1 MMFDTKDVAKYLL
14 VANEYAQRGYN
25 AYNQLA
31 GPSPYRAAEERV
43 RLNEDSDVVKGKT
56 DAIYIS
62 KRKSEGGQ
70 EYQVFNVVDFK
81 NKDKVDAK
89 SIEQV
94 LIYVEMYRRIKQ
106 DLDEIWRKKGE
117 TTALTKMTEQTL
129 LSEATLRQL
138 HNSLDVSAQIV
149 QNYQGKTKVYDV
161 ANVPRDI
168 AQALVEGRSLTAEQQ
183 KIINNAATASSP
195 LTQTMSPDFQK
206 KYYKLTGEIFG
217 VDGYSKN
224 DIIKLIESGILAD
237 TSVGWGTTRES
248 YKCNICGNSIYDY
261 RHCEHIPGKKYIVN
275 EETNEVKECIIQ
287 AEPPK
292 ELHAGNNVLMENS
305 IVFDGA
311 YPNAIIQ
318 SAFGEEVETP
328 TGKFKKLEGKQDL
341 SEKDVIL
348 GYSTAGG
355 NINLLYKETL
365 EKGGKGKMEGNEN
378 VNELEN
384 QEIETNEENLTPT
397 TEQTPES
404 TPENNLS
411 VETGTDT
418 ETKPETSGNEEMS
431 VEKAILE
438 KFDNIC
444 DTVDELVQMAKEGL
458 ENRNSVI
465 AKALDSGVHS
475 MGNAFDKNIFTKTFS
490 NMKTKDIEQMGKV
503 WEEQADN
510 KFSKTKISKQEFAN
524 QEKKD
529 EFKRVGLEQFK
540 TSNY

>member
-1 MMFDTKDVAKYLL
+1 MSKFIPTDEQWEKMKRHIKGENYKKEDFFVFET
-14 VANEYAQRGYN
+14 
-25 AYNQLA
+25 LA
-31 GPSPYRAAEERV
+31 VG
-43 RLNEDSDVVKGKT
+43 
-56 DAIYIS
+56 
-62 KRKSEGGQ
+62 
-70 EYQVFNVVDFK
+70 
-81 NKDKVDAK
+81 DKVVPNRYMRLTPALLNVMKEDAEK
-89 SIEQV
+89 GVSLMLNHNWSQTGVQSIPIGKV
-94 LIYVEMYRRIKQ
+94 FDARIDGSSQ
-106 DLDEIWRKKGE
+106 NGEE
-117 TTALTKMTEQTL
+117 TTLYTTQYI
-129 LSEATLRQL
+129 LRDD
-138 HNSLDVSAQIV
+138 S
-149 QNYQGKTKVYDV
+149 K
-161 ANVPRDI
+161 
-168 AQALVEGRSLTAEQQ
+168 
-183 KIINNAATASSP
+183 
-195 LTQTMSPDFQK
+195 
-206 KYYKLTGEIFG
+206 

-261 RHCEHIPGKKYIVN
+261 RHCEHIPGEKYIVN

-418 ETKPETSGNEEMS
+418 EAKTETSGNEEMS

-524 QEKKD
+524 QEKND

>member
-1 MMFDTKDVAKYLL
+1 MSKFIPTDEQWEKMKRHIKGENYKKEDFFVFET
-14 VANEYAQRGYN
+14 
-25 AYNQLA
+25 LA
-31 GPSPYRAAEERV
+31 VG
-43 RLNEDSDVVKGKT
+43 
-56 DAIYIS
+56 
-62 KRKSEGGQ
+62 
-70 EYQVFNVVDFK
+70 
-81 NKDKVDAK
+81 DKVVPNRYMRLTPALLNVMKEDAEK
-89 SIEQV
+89 GVSLMLNHNWSQTGVQSIPIGKV
-94 LIYVEMYRRIKQ
+94 FDARIDGSSQ
-106 DLDEIWRKKGE
+106 NGEE
-117 TTALTKMTEQTL
+117 TTLYTTQYI
-129 LSEATLRQL
+129 LRDD
-138 HNSLDVSAQIV
+138 S
-149 QNYQGKTKVYDV
+149 K
-161 ANVPRDI
+161 
-168 AQALVEGRSLTAEQQ
+168 
-183 KIINNAATASSP
+183 
-195 LTQTMSPDFQK
+195 
-206 KYYKLTGEIFG
+206 

-365 EKGGKGKMEGNEN
+365 EKGGKEKMEGNEN

-384 QEIETNEENLTPT
+384 QEIETNEKNLTLT
-397 TEQTPES
+397 IKQTPES

-418 ETKPETSGNEEMS
+418 DTEVKPETSENEEMS

-524 QEKKD
+524 QEQND